1 MWDLIVQTLEFGLV
15 LYKEMS
21 CEILKLTAKSLHV
34 LICLFLNFL
43 QKKWFCCV
51 ASAEPWEGFWTQHN
65 FRKSGASLKLWW
77 VPLESLSLEE
87 IIIRKHILHYI
98 YDIWWII
105 TGIFWLDICSI
116 QTGSFSIQV
125 FYRVILLYIF
135 LNSGV
140 CVSIYLILKSYILYF
155 MLV

>member
-1 MWDLIVQTLEFGLV
+1 
-15 LYKEMS
+15 
-21 CEILKLTAKSLHV
+21 LKCRVKFWNWL
-34 LICLFLNFL
+34 LNPFMYWFVSFL

-135 LNSGV
+135 LNNGV